1 MVSPLLA
8 KSAPTGREIVN
19 VTPERA
25 GWTHVGFRAVRLA
38 PSESETVITGER
50 ELCLVVLTGTV
61 DVTVDGTTYANL
73 GTRKSVFEEV
83 SPAAVYVPAGKTV
96 TVGNVPGATSVAEVA
111 LCSAPGRTAR
121 AGAAGTA
128 GAGEGGGSGEVS
140 VIDSSAMRR
149 SVRGQGTNTRFVCDI
164 LPHDDPRAAH
174 LLVVEVLTPASH
186 SSSYPPHKH
195 DVEQPPVETLLE
207 ETYYHRLNP
216 PQGFAFQRVYTDDRS
231 IDEACAVE
239 NHDVVMVPKGYHPV
253 TAPHGYDLYYLN
265 VMAGPNRFWV
275 FKNDPAHEWMLSAQ

>member
-8 KSAPTGREIVN
+8 KAAQHGREIIN
-19 VTPERA
+19 ITPERA
-25 GWTHVGFRAVRLA
+25 GWTHIGFRAVRLA
-38 PSESETVITGER
+38 ASDSESIETGDR

-61 DVTVDGTTYANL
+61 EVTVDDHTFQHL
-73 GTRKSVFEEV
+73 GTRDSVFDDI

-96 TVGNVPGATSVAEVA
+96 VVRAERAAEVA
-111 LCSAPGRTAR
+111 LCSAPG
-121 AGAAGTA
+121 GDS
-128 GAGEGGGSGEVS
+128 EGGVSRQVRVLDSGT
-140 VIDSSAMRR
+140 MRR
-149 SVRGQGTNTRFVCDI
+149 SVRGQGSNTRYICDI
-164 LPHDDPRAAH
+164 LPHDDPTAAH

-231 IDEACAVE
+231 LDEACAVE
-239 NHDVVMVPKGYHPV
+239 NHDVVMVPRGYHPV
-253 TAPHGYDLYYLN
+253 VAPHGYDLYYLN

-275 FKNDPAHEWMLSAQ
+275 FKNDPAHEWMLAPQPTKDRVE

>member
-8 KSAPTGREIVN
+8 KAAKVGREIVN

-25 GWTHVGFRAVRLA
+25 GWTHVGFRALRLA
-38 PSESETVITGER
+38 AGESETVDTGAR

-61 DVTVDGTTYANL
+61 DVTVDGKTYANL
-73 GTRKSVFEEV
+73 GQRKSVFEEV

-96 TVGNVPGATSVAEVA
+96 TVSHVPGASVVAEVA
-111 LCSAPGRTAR
+111 LCTAPSGKTSSA
-121 AGAAGTA
+121 
-128 GAGEGGGSGEVS
+128 EVF
-140 VIDSSAMRR
+140 VIDSASMRR
-149 SVRGQGTNTRFVCDI
+149 SVRGQGTNTRYVCDI

-275 FKNDPAHEWMLSAQ
+275 FKNDPAHEWMLAKA